1 MKNILAIILIL
12 SSVVMFVSKQY
23 NIYTKWE
30 RTVGRVVDVKPF
42 SETEQLIKYEYSF
55 SDLNE
60 IKNGVLKEEKDKHK
74 IGDDMNIVY
83 NKDNI
88 EISLVNVPFQVEDY
102 LMMGVSL
109 IGGLYLYFYSCE
121 ECECPN
127 QIKSD

>member
-12 SSVVMFVSKQY
+12 SSVIMFVSKQY

-88 EISLVNVPFQVEDY
+88 EISLVNVPFQIEDY

-121 ECECPN
+121 ECECP
-127 QIKSD
+127 SDKI